1 MAEKDT
7 ADEKLDKIASH
18 LDALHR
24 RMDSEAEERKADRAR
39 IDAMCE
45 WRAKADAAEK
55 EREDKMRKDAEER
68 EEKERED
75 KARKDAEEKER
86 EDRERADR
94 ARKDAEEKEAKEREE
109 KEKNDRSRNDSLA
122 AEVAALKALIP
133 AKHSAEDKNKFA
145 AAQMKADRAYQ
156 AWGLGQ
162 APPALLGES
171 LRDYRLRLTQPLK
184 QYSRVFKDSSLE
196 TIGDEGAFSTVEDS
210 IINDAVTASISTV
223 VEGAPLRMVTEKN
236 DSGHTVRKFYGDPT
250 VTWGPMMGGAVRVC
264 KLQRPSANK

>member
-55 EREDKMRKDAEER
+55 EREDKARKDAEER

-75 KARKDAEEKER
+75 KARKDAADEKER
-86 EDRERADR
+86 EDR
-94 ARKDAEEKEAKEREE
+94 ARKDAAEKEAKEKEE
-109 KEKNDRSRNDSLA
+109 KEKNDRLRADSLA

-171 LRDYRLRLTQPLK
+171 LRDYRLRLAQPLK
-184 QYSRVFKDSSLE
+184 QYSRHFKDSSLE
-196 TIGDEGAFSTVEDS
+196 SIGDEGAFSTVEDS

-236 DSGHTVRKFYGDPT
+236 ESGHTVRKFYGDPS
-250 VTWGPMMGGAVRVC
+250 VTWGPMMGGAIRVC